1 MRSRLLSSPAF
12 FLLFSLCFSAA
23 SAQKAI
29 KKYVE
34 QNTVKITNIDPDSTN
49 YADLEPIG
57 KAIGDARVVMLGEQ
71 DHGDAP
77 TFLAKTRLVKYLHE
91 QKGFNVLAFESDFF
105 GLNYGWDKVPK
116 NGHQIDTFLK
126 KNIFPVW
133 TACDA
138 CNTLFYKYIPASWST
153 PRPLIISGF
162 DNQEYLNYSFH
173 HLRSDLDSVFQSL
186 GLPTTKQADYKP
198 AILPMMV
205 DSIRKWVFVQPKDT
219 LGLHTC
225 LGYLQTAKS
234 EMGLKTTSDDF
245 WVMVLNNVIAMAET
259 AKSTI
264 AASHISANE
273 RDIAMAKNLQWL
285 IDHKFKNQKI
295 IVWAADAHVVKSL
308 KNMKESFFYN
318 NATMGD
324 TFVSNFSD
332 PGKVYV
338 LGFTSYGGT
347 AGRLGFK
354 HFKLYPPKANSFET
368 WIDKSYPY
376 AFVDFE
382 DYNQSTSGDDE
393 YFFSKALGHLSYLGK
408 WNRLFDGLFFIRDMY
423 PCEPNPAILGQST
436 ADLMKNNPS
445 LKTITHTVNN
455 EDVRH

>member
-12 FLLFSLCFSAA
+12 FLLFSVCFSAA

-138 CNTLFYKYIPASWST
+138 CNTLFYKYIPATWT
-153 PRPLIISGF
+153 TNQPLIISGF
-162 DNQEYLNYSFH
+162 DIQQYLNYSYY
-173 HLRSDLDSVFQSL
+173 HLRTDLDSVFKSL
-186 GLPTTKQADYKP
+186 NLPIVKESSCTST
-198 AILPMMV
+198 ILPMI
-205 DSIRKWVFVQPKDT
+205 DSVSKWTLANPKDT
-219 LGLHTC
+219 SGVHRALE
-225 LGYLQTAKS
+225 YLYGVRNQMAAK
-234 EMGLKTTSDDF
+234 TDPANF
-245 WVMVLNNVIAMAET
+245 WMMVLNNVVALGET
-259 AKSTI
+259 VKRSVALG
-264 AASHISANE
+264 HIDGNE
-273 RDIAMAKNLQWL
+273 RDITMAKNLQWL
-285 IDHKFKNQKI
+285 IDHKFQGQKI
-295 IVWAADAHVVKSL
+295 IVWAADVHVVKSL
-308 KNMKESFFYN
+308 KNMKQPFFYN
-318 NATMGD
+318 SASMGD
-324 TFVSNFSD
+324 SFVRNFSD
-332 PGKVYV
+332 SGKVYI
-338 LGFTSYGGT
+338 LGFTSYEGT
-347 AGRLGFK
+347 SGRLGFK
-354 HFKLYPPKANSFET
+354 PTSLFPPRGNGFET
-368 WIDKSYPY
+368 WINRDYKY
-376 AFVDFE
+376 AFVDFDAFNE
-382 DYNQSTSGDDE
+382 SATGNDE
-393 YFFSKALGHLSYLGK
+393 YFFTKTLGHINYEGK

-423 PCEPNPAILGQST
+423 TCQPNPALFSPALIDSL
-436 ADLMKNNPS
+436 KNNPS
-445 LKTITHTVNN
+445 LKKISNTLDNKTA
-455 EDVRH
+455 RH